1 MYMKY
6 WARGFLGDNV
16 NRYLKT
22 TKCIILSKTKFKETS
37 SILRVFS
44 SSEGMI
50 SLIATGVFRKKNR
63 FNSHLEPFS
72 INSIEFYQKPES
84 QLGNLRSADID
95 FYPEKLLK
103 NTYTIEIA
111 YKILKILNYQK
122 YQTDTIMEIFDFAID
137 SIIKLNDLNDA
148 DKIYVRFLMNYL
160 IVEGMINLELGNNIS
175 LKEQVNNLFKDK
187 SDKANRGKLIAN
199 LEKRI
204 FEYV

>member
-6 WARGFLGDNV
+6 LVRVFPGDNV
-16 NRYLKT
+16 NKYLKT

-37 SILRVFS
+37 TILRAFS

-50 SLIATGVFRKKNR
+50 NLIATGVFRKKNR

-103 NTYTIEIA
+103 STYTIEIA

-122 YQTDTIMEIFDFAID
+122 HKTDTIMEIFNFAIS
-137 SIIKLNDLNDA
+137 SIIELNDLKNA
-148 DKIYVRFLMNYL
+148 DKIYVKFLMNYL

-175 LKEQVNNLFKDK
+175 LKEQVNNLFKNK
-187 SDKANRGKLIAN
+187 SNKENAGKLIAN

>member
-1 MYMKY
+1 MKY
-6 WARGFLGDNV
+6 LVRVFPGDNV
-16 NRYLKT
+16 NKYLKT

-37 SILRVFS
+37 TILRAFS

-50 SLIATGVFRKKNR
+50 NLIATGVFRKKNR

-95 FYPEKLLK
+95 FYSEKLLK
-103 NTYTIEIA
+103 STYTIEIA

-122 YQTDTIMEIFDFAID
+122 HKTDTIMEIFNFAIS
-137 SIIKLNDLNDA
+137 SIIELNDLKNA
-148 DKIYVRFLMNYL
+148 DKIYVKFLMNYL

-175 LKEQVNNLFKDK
+175 LKEQVNNLFKNK
-187 SDKANRGKLIAN
+187 SNKENAGKLIAN

>member
-1 MYMKY
+1 MKY
-6 WARGFLGDNV
+6 WVRVFHGDNV
-16 NRYLKT
+16 NKYLKT

-37 SILRVFS
+37 TILKVFS

-50 SLIATGVFRKKNR
+50 SLIATGVFRKRNR

-95 FYPEKLLK
+95 FYPEKIFK
-103 NTYTIEIA
+103 NTYAIEIA

-122 YQTDTIMEIFDFAID
+122 HQTDTIMEIFNIAIN
-137 SIIKLNDLNDA
+137 SIIELNNLEDA
-148 DKIYVRFLMNYL
+148 DKIYVKFLMNYL
-160 IVEGMINLELGNNIS
+160 MIEGMINLELGNNIS
-175 LKEQVNNLFKDK
+175 LKEQVNNLFKNK
-187 SDKANRGKLIAN
+187 SNKENKRNLITD
-199 LEKRI
+199 LEKRM